1 MWVVST
7 PPPGC
12 DTGSFQVLLYPPLP
26 GQHCS
31 LGVCFVQ
38 TLGSGSAT
46 CHPARAACEG
56 DDGQAIKPWGESCRR
71 PIVCIT
77 VTAAC
82 GLQSCVSQAAPKIIP
97 CLSQGCVWAQEPGK
111 LWLKPSRH
119 SQSPKIA
126 SGAMER
132 GAGLQ
137 GVRRGEVGSGKSQG
151 WGRILPRCGDTR

>member
-1 MWVVST
+1 M
-7 PPPGC
+7 
-12 DTGSFQVLLYPPLP
+12 
-26 GQHCS
+26 
-31 LGVCFVQ
+31 
-38 TLGSGSAT
+38 
-46 CHPARAACEG
+46 
-56 DDGQAIKPWGESCRR
+56 
-71 PIVCIT
+71 CIT
-77 VTAAC
+77 ATAAC
-82 GLQSCVSQAAPKIIP
+82 GLQSCLSQAAPKIIP

-137 GVRRGEVGSGKSQG
+137 GVRRGEVGSGKSWG